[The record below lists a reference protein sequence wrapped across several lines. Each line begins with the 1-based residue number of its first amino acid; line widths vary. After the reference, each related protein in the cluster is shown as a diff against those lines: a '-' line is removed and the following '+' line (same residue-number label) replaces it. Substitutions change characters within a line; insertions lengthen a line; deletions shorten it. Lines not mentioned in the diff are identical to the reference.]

1 MTRRAWGMSTQGEWR
16 ETKWVCTTHLEP
28 AVASKAASE
37 EPERFARAVTALE
50 RALDEAKATGDF
62 TRVHAR
68 FQPTSQ
74 FFSARTGLRPEDLTR
89 CAHLAI
95 DIMHAVDGDVSAQ
108 ARWGGMATRVME
120 THGKRLR
127 LSVDWRPLR
136 SLVRAYL
143 DGDSTGY
150 NGAIPLAVHQA
161 IVSRLARKSRRHFAP
176 DAPAQIWAMLEPE
189 IRAVD
194 TADCFEGLGMLSI
207 LMPCARIGDDDDDNP
222 WDEWVATWVQM
233 SSWMHTNAFWLSGWH
248 ALFAQLSKHDRK
260 GRIDWAKHRAHMHTT
275 ALWFMEMPVGGGEG
289 SCPFGRRSP
298 SRATYVFN
306 RFVNEDGMRV
316 RTAAKALVYRLGTT
330 TNGDGGDPD
339 ADAMDAIVD
348 VAETYAH
355 PSNNGRWH
363 QNIALFV
370 QHCVRYFRKRC
381 ASKRHVD
388 DIPLSPEAKERFVRC
403 MMRLIDPGMYSKN
416 GKFRMASSVCAGQL
430 AYTCPAAVLP
440 KVMTRFQEAIEHST
454 ATHQLSAALS
464 VMTSCLRPMLL
475 APMDAFQCGTV
486 PPPADYL
493 AAVLDATLPGI
504 DANDSHKTLGVV
516 RLYASV
522 VSNFGVLADPGEDG
536 ACESFPFF
544 WSEWIPAVFDR

>member
-1 MTRRAWGMSTQGEWR
+1 
-16 ETKWVCTTHLEP
+16 
-28 AVASKAASE
+28 
-37 EPERFARAVTALE
+37 
-50 RALDEAKATGDF
+50 
-62 TRVHAR
+62 
-68 FQPTSQ
+68 
-74 FFSARTGLRPEDLTR
+74 
-89 CAHLAI
+89 
-95 DIMHAVDGDVSAQ
+95 
-108 ARWGGMATRVME
+108 
-120 THGKRLR
+120 
-127 LSVDWRPLR
+127 
-136 SLVRAYL
+136 
-143 DGDSTGY
+143 
-150 NGAIPLAVHQA
+150 
-161 IVSRLARKSRRHFAP
+161 
-176 DAPAQIWAMLEPE
+176 
-189 IRAVD
+189 
-194 TADCFEGLGMLSI
+194 
-207 LMPCARIGDDDDDNP
+207 
-222 WDEWVATWVQM
+222 
-233 SSWMHTNAFWLSGWH
+233 
-248 ALFAQLSKHDRK
+248 
-260 GRIDWAKHRAHMHTT
+260 
-275 ALWFMEMPVGGGEG
+275 
-289 SCPFGRRSP
+289 
-298 SRATYVFN
+298 VFN

-330 TNGDGGDPD
+330 NGGDGGDPD

>member
-1 MTRRAWGMSTQGEWR
+1 
-16 ETKWVCTTHLEP
+16 
-28 AVASKAASE
+28 
-37 EPERFARAVTALE
+37 
-50 RALDEAKATGDF
+50 
-62 TRVHAR
+62 
-68 FQPTSQ
+68 
-74 FFSARTGLRPEDLTR
+74 
-89 CAHLAI
+89 
-95 DIMHAVDGDVSAQ
+95 
-108 ARWGGMATRVME
+108 ME

-136 SLVRAYL
+136 TLVRAYL
-143 DGDSTGY
+143 DGDSEGY

-207 LMPCARIGDDDDDNP
+207 LMPCSRIGDDDDTNP
-222 WDEWVATWVQM
+222 WDEWVATWIEM

-248 ALFAQLSKHDRK
+248 ALFAQLSKHDRR

-330 TNGDGGDPD
+330 NGGDGGDPD